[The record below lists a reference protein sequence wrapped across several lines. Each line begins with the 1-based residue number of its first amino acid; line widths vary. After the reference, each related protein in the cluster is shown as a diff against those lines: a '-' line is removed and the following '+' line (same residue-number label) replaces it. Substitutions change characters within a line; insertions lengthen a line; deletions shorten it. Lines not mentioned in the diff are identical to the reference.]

1 MRPDYRDFIKAVDSL
16 EIALSMPKNDIVRDA
31 SIQRF
36 EYCVELAWKSAR
48 RVMGTSAS
56 APKQV
61 VREMYRAG
69 LIEDVELWLVAI
81 DQRNM
86 TSHTYNEALAE
97 KVYGFAREFL
107 PHAEALKKTLEAET

>member
-1 MRPDYRDFIKAVDSL
+1 
-16 EIALSMPKNDIVRDA
+16 
-31 SIQRF
+31 
-36 EYCVELAWKSAR
+36 
-48 RVMGTSAS
+48 
-56 APKQV
+56 
-61 VREMYRAG
+61 MYRAG

-97 KVYGFAREFL
+97 KVYEFAREFL